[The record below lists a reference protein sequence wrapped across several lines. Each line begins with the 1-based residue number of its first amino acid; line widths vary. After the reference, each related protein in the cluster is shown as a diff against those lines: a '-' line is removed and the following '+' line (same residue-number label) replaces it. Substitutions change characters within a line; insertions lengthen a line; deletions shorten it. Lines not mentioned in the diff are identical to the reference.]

1 MISTPKGA
9 VIVNAYWRGGDE
21 GAEKIAAALRALGVS
36 VRLLRASDVDLSVG
50 EKGITGDLP
59 FDFAV
64 FLDKDDHLARLLE
77 ARGIRL
83 FNSAESIRLSDDK
96 MLTHI
101 ALSSL
106 PQPETISS
114 PLYFAGEDDESFLS
128 EVAKRL
134 GYPVVVKKCFGAFGR
149 EVYLAREEK
158 ELRALRAKLLP
169 EPHLYQKYIECGGT
183 DIRVITVGGK
193 AVAAMRRKATK
204 QGEFRAN
211 VALGGV
217 GERVELTED
226 IRSLAERA
234 SAILRLEY
242 AGVDLLFDGEKYL
255 VAEVN
260 SNAHFRKIEEVT
272 GVKVADLYA
281 KYIVSEITKGEN
293 V

>member
-1 MISTPKGA
+1 MISSHRGA

-21 GAEKIAAALRALGVS
+21 GAAKIASALCALGVS
-36 VRLLRASDVDLSVG
+36 AELVRADELDLSAG
-50 EKGITGDLP
+50 EGIEGDIP

-77 ARGIRL
+77 GRGVRL

-101 ALSSL
+101 ALASL
-106 PQPETISS
+106 SQPETISS
-114 PLYFAGEDDESFLS
+114 PLYFAGEDDGAYVRKVGE
-128 EVAKRL
+128 KL

-149 EVYLAREEK
+149 EVYLARNDKELA
-158 ELRALRAKLLP
+158 ELRARLLP
-169 EPHLYQKYIECGGT
+169 EPHLYQKYIECDHE
-183 DIRVITVGGK
+183 DIRVITIGGK
-193 AVAAMRRKATK
+193 AVAAMKRRATA

-211 VALGGV
+211 IALGGV
-217 GERVELTED
+217 GERLEPTDE
-226 IRSLAERA
+226 IRTLAEKA
-234 SAILRLEY
+234 ATTLGLEY

-260 SNAHFRKIEEVT
+260 SNAHFRMIEEVT

-281 KYIVSEITKGEN
+281 KYIVSEITKGEES
-293 V
+293 